1 MKKIIIPGVLSI
13 ILLLTSCAGVKNLFT
28 AQDAE
33 MAIREMLSVG
43 STAGGN
49 VLGKKGMISKE
60 TLMSALFPEE
70 LKPVLNTLETLGLS
84 KEVNRFSATLGTA
97 AEATAEKSV
106 PVFLLGIKK
115 MNIKDA
121 VGIVKN
127 GGTAATDYLRKTIG
141 DSLRKAITPAM
152 NSALDEY
159 KLASEWKKITAPAQL
174 LGGNKINLDL
184 GNLMSGLVANLMFN
198 KIAEKEMEIRT
209 KAEARTSSLLQKVFS
224 AQIKKL

>member
-1 MKKIIIPGVLSI
+1 MKKIIISGILSVTM
-13 ILLLTSCAGVKNLFT
+13 LLSSCAGVKNLFT

-121 VGIVKN
+121 MGIVKN

-141 DSLRKAITPAM
+141 DSLRRAIAPVM
-152 NSALDEY
+152 QNALDEY

-174 LGGNKINLDL
+174 LAGTKINLDL
-184 GNLMSGLVANLMFN
+184 SNLMSGLVANLMFN
-198 KIAEKEMEIRT
+198 KIAEKEIEIRT
-209 KAEARTSSLLQKVFS
+209 RAEARTTNLLQKVFS
-224 AQIKKL
+224 TIPRKS

>member
-1 MKKIIIPGVLSI
+1 MKKIITFCLLCFT
-13 ILLLTSCAGVKNLFT
+13 LLLSSCGSVKNLFT

-43 STAGGN
+43 STTGGN

-60 TLMSALFPEE
+60 TLISALFPEE
-70 LKPVLNTLETLGLS
+70 LKPVLNTLETLGLG
-84 KEVNRFSATLGTA
+84 KEVNRFSAILGTA

-141 DSLRKAITPAM
+141 DSLRRAITPAM
-152 NSALDEY
+152 LNALEEY
-159 KLASEWKKITAPAQL
+159 KLVGEWKKITAPAQL
-174 LGGNKINLDL
+174 FAGNKINLDL

-198 KIAEKEMEIRT
+198 KIAEKEIEIRT
-209 KAEARTSSLLQKVFS
+209 KAAARTTNLLQKVFS
-224 AQIKKL
+224 APLNKL

>member
-1 MKKIIIPGVLSI
+1 MKKIITFCLLCFT
-13 ILLLTSCAGVKNLFT
+13 LLLSSCGSVKNLFT

-43 STAGGN
+43 STTGGN

-60 TLMSALFPEE
+60 TMMSALFPEE
-70 LKPVLNTLETLGLS
+70 LKPVLNTLETLGLG
-84 KEVNRFSATLGTA
+84 KEVNRFSAILGTA

-141 DSLRKAITPAM
+141 DSLRRAITPAM
-152 NSALDEY
+152 LNALEEY
-159 KLASEWKKITAPAQL
+159 KLVGEWKKITAPAQL
-174 LGGNKINLDL
+174 FAGNKINLDL

-198 KIAEKEMEIRT
+198 KIAEKEIEIRT
-209 KAEARTSSLLQKVFS
+209 KAAARTTNLLQKVFS
-224 AQIKKL
+224 APLNKL

>member
-1 MKKIIIPGVLSI
+1 MKKISLIVIVACCF
-13 ILLLTSCAGVKNLFT
+13 LLNACSSVKNLFT

-33 MAIREMLSVG
+33 NAIREMLSIG
-43 STAGGN
+43 TTSGGN
-49 VLGKKGMISKE
+49 LLGKKGMISKE
-60 TLMSALFPEE
+60 ILMSALFPEE

-84 KEVNRFSATLGTA
+84 KEVSRFTTTLGTA
-97 AEATAEKSV
+97 SEQTAEKSI
-106 PVFLLGIKK
+106 PIFLSGIKR

-141 DSLRKAITPAM
+141 DTLRNAIAPVM

-159 KLASEWKKITAPAQL
+159 KLASEWNKVITPAQL
-174 LGGNKINLDL
+174 FAGDKLNLNL

-198 KIAEKEMEIRT
+198 KIAEKEIEVRT
-209 KAEARTSSLLQKVFS
+209 NAQARTSSLLQKVF
-224 AQIKKL
+224 ATTIKN